1 MKAAGSAGRFFMG
14 LKFAPTAKLMR
25 MHMIA
30 KFGIPL
36 FANSSLK
43 PSAYCM

>member
-14 LKFAPTAKLMR
+14 LKFAPSAKLMR